1 MFDEITSER
10 LQYYVYAL
18 VNPKT
23 NIPFYIGKG
32 NGNRVFMHKED
43 ALNGDEKT
51 LKLDTI
57 RALKEQGLSVNHII
71 IRHGLT
77 EKESFEVEASLIDF
91 GDYFGFNLS
100 NIVQGQH
107 SENKGLMTSDEIIRL
122 FNAEPLYE
130 LDDPVIIINI
140 NKKYTR
146 GSSVDEIYKATKEAW
161 KVSESRIKKI
171 LYAFSEFEGI
181 IIEVFEIKEWYSIEI
196 NDSNNEIVP
205 NFKTNQNKT
214 SFRWGF
220 NGVVAESSIRN
231 KYINKSIAH
240 TKKRGSANPIRYR
253 I

>member
-57 RALKEQGLSVNHII
+57 RALKEEGLLVNHII

-91 GDYFGFNLS
+91 GDYFGFNFS

-122 FNAEPLYE
+122 FNAKPLYE
-130 LDDPVIIINI
+130 LDDPLIIINI
-140 NKKYTR
+140 NKKYKR
-146 GSSVDEIYKATKEAW
+146 GSDSLEIYNATKQSW
-161 KVSESRIKKI
+161 KVSASRIQNIK
-171 LYAFSEFEGI
+171 YALSEYEGI
-181 IIEVFEIKEWYSIEI
+181 IIEVYKINEWYEIE
-196 NDSNNEIVP
+196 D
-205 NFKTNQNKT
+205 
-214 SFRWGF
+214 RWGF
-220 NGVVAESSIRN
+220 NGVIAESSVRN

>member
-18 VNPKT
+18 VNPKN

-51 LKLDTI
+51 LKLETI
-57 RALKEQGLSVNHII
+57 RALKEEGLLVNHII

-122 FNAEPLYE
+122 FNAKPLYE

-140 NKKYTR
+140 NKKYKR
-146 GSSVDEIYKATKEAW
+146 GSDSSEIYNATKQSW
-161 KVSESRIKKI
+161 KVSASRIQNIK
-171 LYAFSEFEGI
+171 YALSEYEGI
-181 IIEVFEIKEWYSIEI
+181 IIEVYKINEWYEI
-196 NDSNNEIVP
+196 DD
-205 NFKTNQNKT
+205 
-214 SFRWGF
+214 RWGF
-220 NGVVAESSIRN
+220 NGVIAESSVRN
-231 KYINKSIAH
+231 KYINKSIALS
-240 TKKRGSANPIRYR
+240 KKRGSANPIRYR

>member
-10 LQYYVYAL
+10 LQYYVYTL

-43 ALNGDEKT
+43 ALKGDEKT

-57 RALKEQGLSVNHII
+57 RDLKSQGLSVNHII

-91 GDYFGFNLS
+91 GNYFGFNLS

-122 FNAEPLYE
+122 FNAKPLYK

-140 NKKYTR
+140 NKKYKR
-146 GSSVDEIYKATKEAW
+146 GSDSSEIYNATKQSW
-161 KVSESRIKKI
+161 KVSASRIQNIK
-171 LYAFSEFEGI
+171 YALSEYEGI
-181 IIEVFEIKEWYSIEI
+181 IIEVYKINEWYEI
-196 NDSNNEIVP
+196 DN
-205 NFKTNQNKT
+205 
-214 SFRWGF
+214 RWGF
-220 NGVVAESSIRN
+220 NGEVAENLIRE

-240 TKKRGSANPIRYR
+240 TKKKGAANPVRYT
-253 I
+253 IK

>member
-51 LKLDTI
+51 LKLNTI
-57 RALKEQGLSVNHII
+57 RALKEEGLLVNHII

-122 FNAEPLYE
+122 FNAKPLYE
-130 LDDPVIIINI
+130 LDEPVILINI
-140 NKKYTR
+140 NKKYKR
-146 GSSVDEIYKATKEAW
+146 GSDSSEIYNATKQSW
-161 KVSESRIKKI
+161 KVSASRIQNIK
-171 LYAFSEFEGI
+171 YALSEYEGI
-181 IIEVFEIKEWYSIEI
+181 IIEVYKINEWYEIE
-196 NDSNNEIVP
+196 D
-205 NFKTNQNKT
+205 
-214 SFRWGF
+214 RWGF
-220 NGVVAESSIRN
+220 NGVIAESSVRN